1 MGFLSTSYAAQVT
14 PRLALASRFGVNVY
28 SYESDLSIGGE
39 WWIGKGRGS
48 WIGSN
53 GKDREAVP
61 GGAGSEPPL
70 TVTTADQDRD
80 GVLRAK
86 VSGTGVSG
94 WMRRSVINR
103 STANPLSIGP
113 QTISLLYE
121 SRIRHCLVSVG
132 VISDLSS
139 RPSTSSSPVQ
149 AMGLEVQYF
158 ADS

>member
-28 SYESDLSIGGE
+28 SYESDLSLGGE

-53 GKDREAVP
+53 GKDREVVP
-61 GGAGSEPPL
+61 GGAGAEPTL
-70 TVTTADQDRD
+70 AVTTADQDRD

-94 WMRRSVINR
+94 WMRRLVTHRSV
-103 STANPLSIGP
+103 ANSPSIG
-113 QTISLLYE
+113 L
-121 SRIRHCLVSVG
+121 
-132 VISDLSS
+132 
-139 RPSTSSSPVQ
+139 
-149 AMGLEVQYF
+149 
-158 ADS
+158 